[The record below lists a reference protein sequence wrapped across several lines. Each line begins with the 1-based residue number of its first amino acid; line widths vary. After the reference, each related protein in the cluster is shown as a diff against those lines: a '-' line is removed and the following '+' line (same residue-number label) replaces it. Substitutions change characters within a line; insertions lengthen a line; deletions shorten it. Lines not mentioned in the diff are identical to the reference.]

1 MSVLFSRRAPD
12 RLDLN
17 RLAQA
22 VQGYRASG
30 RPLCDLTE
38 SNPTRAG
45 LVHSPDVLSALAVPS
60 GVVYEPEPFGLPAA
74 RAAVARDLARR
85 GVEIAT
91 DRIVL
96 TASTSEAYSYLFK
109 LLCDPGDEVLVP
121 TPSYPLFEHLA
132 RLDAIR
138 AVPFAMEFHGVWS
151 IDIGAVAHAATP
163 ATRAVLVVSPNNPTG
178 GYLKRSEL
186 AALATLCQE
195 RSLAL
200 IGDEVFFDYP
210 LEAPHAPTAS
220 VLEQEDVLTFSLG
233 GLSKSAALPQV
244 KLGWV
249 ALGGPAREVQRA
261 LTRLEL
267 IADTYLSVSTPVQL
281 ATASLVEAGTRLR
294 SRIQDRVRSNLAA
307 LQRLAAVQPSCDVLP
322 VEGGWSAVVQ
332 VPATRGEEELVLQL
346 LEQDG
351 VLVHPGYFFDFARE
365 AFVVISLLA
374 PPAVFEAGAA
384 RLLER
389 ASA

>member
-1 MSVLFSRRAPD
+1 MFSLFSRRAPD
-12 RLDLN
+12 RFEPN

-22 VQGYRASG
+22 VQRYRASG

-38 SNPTRAG
+38 SNPTRAA
-45 LVHSPDVLSALAVPS
+45 LAHAPDALSALAAPA
-60 GVVYEPEPFGLPAA
+60 GVFYEPEPFGLPAA

-85 GVEIAT
+85 GQEIGA

-96 TASTSEAYSYLFK
+96 AASTSEAYSYLFK

-138 AVPFAMEFHGVWS
+138 ALPYAMEFHGVWS
-151 IDIGAVAHAATP
+151 IDAGPVARAVTP
-163 ATRAVLVVSPNNPTG
+163 ATRAILVVSPNNPTG
-178 GYLKRSEL
+178 GYLKKSEL
-186 AALATLCQE
+186 AALTALCQS

-244 KLGWV
+244 KLGWMAV
-249 ALGGPAREVQRA
+249 GGPAREVERA

-281 ATASLVEAGTRLR
+281 AVASLIDAGARMR
-294 SRIQDRVRSNLAA
+294 PRIQDRLRTNLAV
-307 LQRLAAVQPSCDVLP
+307 LRRLAAGQPSCEVLP
-322 VEGGWSAVVQ
+322 VEGGWSAVVR
-332 VPATRGEEELVLQL
+332 VPETRSEEELALQL
-346 LEQDG
+346 LELDG

-365 AFVVISLLA
+365 AFVVVSLLA
-374 PPAVFEAGAA
+374 PPALFEAGAA